1 MRELKEYSDINR
13 MCSDAA
19 HYIRDYI
26 IRVLEQK
33 DSFSLVLS
41 GGVPLQSLY
50 RTLFYMDN
58 LPWEKIHF
66 FITDE
71 KCLSE
76 QNHDSNFKN
85 AVKNLLRR
93 SNIPLQNIH
102 WINTDI
108 MPLKKSAQEYE
119 KTLRH
124 YLTRNGRCF
133 DLVLLSLGPDGHIA
147 SLFPGFT
154 ALMEKKKLVVLTEK
168 AILDPR
174 VPRIT
179 MTLPAL
185 NSTSKVL
192 FFISDENCGSVL
204 EEIMTR
210 PHEDKFSY
218 PAEMVL
224 GLENKQVWF
233 ILRS

>member
-1 MRELKEYSDINR
+1 MRELRKYSDIDR

-19 HYIRDYI
+19 RYIQDYI
-26 IRVLEQK
+26 VRILEKK

-50 RTLFYMDN
+50 RTLFYIDT

-71 KCLSE
+71 KCLAE

-102 WINTDI
+102 WINTEI
-108 MPLKKSAQEYE
+108 LPLKKAAQEYE

-124 YLTRNGRCF
+124 YLGKNGHCF

-147 SLFPGFT
+147 SLFPGFSS
-154 ALMEKKKLVVLTEK
+154 LMEKRKLVVLTEK

-185 NSTSKVL
+185 NKAAKVL
-192 FFISDENCGSVL
+192 FFLSDENCGSVL
-204 EEIMTR
+204 EEIIKR
-210 PHEDKFSY
+210 GKEDKFNY
-218 PAEMVL
+218 PAELVH
-224 GLENKQVWF
+224 GQDNEQVWF
-233 ILRS
+233 ILQS